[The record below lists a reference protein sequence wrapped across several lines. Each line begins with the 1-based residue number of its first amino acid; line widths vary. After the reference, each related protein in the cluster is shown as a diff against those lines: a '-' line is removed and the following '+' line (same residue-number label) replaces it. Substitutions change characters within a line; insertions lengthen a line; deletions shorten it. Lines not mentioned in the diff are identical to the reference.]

1 MIVKNFLTVL
11 MLGMTIVGCQGC
23 KKSGAMTEP
32 QPPPGEAWLN
42 DKQISEQKIQIST
55 VEDQDVDDTVLAS
68 GKVTFDDSRVSHV
81 FSPVTGKVI
90 KIVAQLGQVV
100 KKGDELAFIDSPD
113 ISVASSDVGKA
124 QADLVAAQHDFDRQK
139 DLYEK
144 HAASQKDFEQ
154 AQDNFQ
160 KAKAEFDRA
169 RAKSSLLAAGGQS
182 SVSQGYA
189 LRAPIDG
196 TVISRNVSPG
206 VEVQGQYAG
215 GQAVELFTVGEVDQ
229 VWVVADVFELDVARV
244 QVGQKAVVRVQ
255 SYPDRTFDG
264 TLDYVSGVLD
274 PQTRTAK
281 VRCTFDNKD
290 GLLKPEMLATVAISV
305 DQKKALAIPREAVI
319 RLGDQTVVFVEED
332 GLSATGK
339 HRFMRTPVTVD
350 EQEGSPWLPVQHG
363 LTKGERVVTKGAI
376 LISGMM

>member
-1 MIVKNFLTVL
+1 MIAKKLFTLVLLTFAL
-11 MLGMTIVGCQGC
+11 ASCQGC
-23 KKSGAMTEP
+23 KRSSATPEP
-32 QPPPGEAWLN
+32 QPPPGEAWLT
-42 DKQISEQKIQIST
+42 DQQIAEQKIEIAT
-55 VEDQDVDDTVLAS
+55 VDDQDVDDTVNAS

-124 QADLVAAQHDFDRQK
+124 QADLVAAQHDFDRQS
-139 DLYEK
+139 DLYQK

-169 RAKSSLLAAGGQS
+169 RAKSSLLAAGGGS

-196 TVISRNVSPG
+196 TVVSRNVSPG
-206 VEVQGQYAG
+206 VEVQGQYGG
-215 GQAVELFTVGEVDQ
+215 GQAVELFTVGEVDE
-229 VWVVADVFELDVARV
+229 VWVVADVFEMDVSRV
-244 QVGQKAVVRVQ
+244 QVGQKAIVKVQ
-255 SYPDRTFDG
+255 SYPDRTFEG
-264 TLDYVSGVLD
+264 KLDYVSGTLD

-290 GLLKPEMLATVAISV
+290 GLLKPEMYVSVAISV
-305 DQKKALAIPREAVI
+305 DQRKALAIRREAI
-319 RLGDQTVVFVEED
+319 TRLGDQTVVFVEVGQTPD
-332 GLSATGK
+332 GK
-339 HRFMRTPVTVD
+339 HRFERLPVTVD
-350 EQEGSPWLPVQHG
+350 EQEGSPWVPVQHG
-363 LTKGERVVTKGAI
+363 LSKGDRIVVKGGI
-376 LISGMM
+376 LISGMF

>member
-1 MIVKNFLTVL
+1 MTARTLFTLILLTFAL
-11 MLGMTIVGCQGC
+11 ASCQGC
-23 KKSGAMTEP
+23 KKSGATTEP
-32 QPPPGEAWLN
+32 QAPPGEAWLT
-42 DKQISEQKIQIST
+42 DKQLAEQKIEIAT
-55 VEDQDVDDTVLAS
+55 VDDQDVDDTVLAS

-124 QADLVAAQHDFDRQK
+124 QADLVAAQHDFDRQS
-139 DLYEK
+139 DLYQK

-169 RAKSSLLAAGGQS
+169 RAKSSLLAAGGSS

-196 TVISRNVSPG
+196 TVVSRNVSPG
-206 VEVQGQYAG
+206 VEVQGQYGG
-215 GQAVELFTVGEVDQ
+215 GQAVELFTVGEVDE
-229 VWVVADVFELDVARV
+229 VWVVADVFEMDVARV
-244 QVGQKAVVRVQ
+244 QVGQKAVVKVQ
-255 SYPDRTFDG
+255 SYPNRTFDG
-264 TLDYVSGVLD
+264 KIDYVSGTLD

-290 GLLKPEMLATVAISV
+290 GLLKPEMYATVAISV
-305 DQKKALAIPREAVI
+305 DQRKALAIPREAI
-319 RLGDQTVVFVEED
+319 TRLGDQTVVFVESGKTPD
-332 GLSATGK
+332 GR
-339 HRFMRTPVTVD
+339 HRFERMPVTVD
-350 EQEGSPWLPVQHG
+350 EQEGSPWVPVQHG
-363 LTKGERVVTKGAI
+363 LSKGDRIVVKGGI
-376 LISGMM
+376 LISGMF